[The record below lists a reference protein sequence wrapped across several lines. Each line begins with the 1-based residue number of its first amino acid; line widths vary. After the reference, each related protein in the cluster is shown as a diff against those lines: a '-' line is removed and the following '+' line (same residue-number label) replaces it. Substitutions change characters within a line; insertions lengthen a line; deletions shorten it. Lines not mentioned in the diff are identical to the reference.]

1 MKRKFSTAIA
11 LAMILT
17 LTCTSLAFAADP
29 AAHVEF
35 KTDLPCSVNVIVISF
50 TTPANLPGSM
60 ANGSTPWILDTY
72 PSTSVSF
79 LYPTTFV
86 CNGTTYNW
94 VSTSPGNPVTS
105 GALDTTTTVT
115 GHYALP
121 DTTAP
126 VLTLPDNKT
135 VPASSA
141 SGAVVD
147 FTASANDAVDGPVP
161 VTCSPDSGSEFP
173 IGTTT
178 VNCSAEDSHGNQASG
193 SFTITVELPATAD
206 QCQGV
211 PGHQILPPI
220 RSDGSSVFK
229 QGRTVPA
236 KFRVC
241 DADGKPITTDGFVT
255 DFKLIQI
262 ISNGVVSNVNEVV
275 RSTTPHDEFRAGA
288 RQWIFNISTKKLTA
302 GNTYVYLITL
312 NDGSTIQFQFTLK

>member
-17 LTCTSLAFAADP
+17 LPFTSLAFAADP

-35 KTDLPCSVNVIVISF
+35 KTDAPCAVNVTVLSYV
-50 TTPANLPGSM
+50 TPANQPGPMTS
-60 ANGSTPWILDTY
+60 GSTPWILDTY
-72 PSTSVSF
+72 PDKPVSF
-79 LYPTTFV
+79 FYTNFVV

-94 VSTSPGNPVTS
+94 VSTLPGNPVTS
-105 GALDTTTTVT
+105 GAADSTTTVI
-115 GHYALP
+115 GHYGLP
-121 DTTAP
+121 DNAAP
-126 VLTLPDNKT
+126 DLTLPDDMT
-135 VPASSA
+135 VLASSP
-141 SGAVVD
+141 SGAVVE
-147 FTASANDAVDGPVP
+147 FSVSANDAVEGPVP
-161 VTCSPDSGSEFP
+161 VTCSPESGSEFP

-178 VNCSAEDSHGNQASG
+178 VNCSAEDSHGNQANG
-193 SFTITVELPATAD
+193 SFTITVQLPATAG

-241 DADGKPITTDGFVT
+241 DADGKPITTDGLVT

>member
-1 MKRKFSTAIA
+1 MKRKISIAIV

-17 LTCTSLAFAADP
+17 LTFTSLAFAADP

-35 KTDLPCSVNVIVISF
+35 QTDSPCAVTVQVLSYTNPVSQSGKTAS
-50 TTPANLPGSM
+50 
-60 ANGSTPWILDTY
+60 GSTPGILDTY
-72 PSTSVSF
+72 PSTSVTF
-79 LYPTTFV
+79 FYPTMVV

-94 VSTSPGNPVTS
+94 VSASPGNPVIS
-105 GALDTTTTVT
+105 GSADSTTTVT

-121 DTTAP
+121 DTTPP
-126 VLTLPDNKT
+126 VLTLPDNMT
-135 VPASSA
+135 VLASDA
-141 SGAVVD
+141 SGAVVS
-147 FTASANDAVDGPVP
+147 FTASANDLVDGPVP
-161 VTCSPDSGSEFP
+161 VDCSPASGSQFP

-178 VNCSAEDSHGNQASG
+178 VDCSATDSHNNTANG
-193 SFTITVELPATAD
+193 SFTITVQLATTD
-206 QCQGV
+206 GQCKGV

-220 RSDGSSVFK
+220 KSDGSSVFK

-241 DADGKPITTDGFVT
+241 DTDGKPITTEGLVT

-262 ISNGVVSNVNEVV
+262 ISQGSVSDVNQDVL
-275 RSTTPHDEFRAGA
+275 SANSHDEFRAGA
-288 RQWIFNISTKKLTA
+288 RQWIFNISTKNLTA

>member
-1 MKRKFSTAIA
+1 MKMKFSIA
-11 LAMILT
+11 VLLAMALT
-17 LTCTSLAFAADP
+17 AAFTSLALAEDLFA
-29 AAHVEF
+29 HILF
-35 KTDLPCSVNVIVISF
+35 TTDLPCPVSVSLLN
-50 TTPANLPGSM
+50 PPEPGHE
-60 ANGSTPWILDTY
+60 TPWLYDTQ
-72 PSTSVSF
+72 PNTSVSYI
-79 LYPTTFV
+79 YPTHKFCEGVDYTLISFSKSNPV
-86 CNGTTYNW
+86 ISGAAGTT
-94 VSTSPGNPVTS
+94 VE
-105 GALDTTTTVT
+105 VT
-115 GHYALP
+115 GHYLP
-121 DTTAP
+121 VVVDTTPP
-126 VLTLPDNKT
+126 VLTLPDNMT

-147 FTASANDAVDGPVP
+147 FTASADDLVDGPVP
-161 VTCSPDSGSEFP
+161 VTCSPESGSEFL

-193 SFTITVELPATAD
+193 SFTITVEVPARAG

-241 DADGKPITTDGFVT
+241 DADGKPITTDGLVT

>member
-1 MKRKFSTAIA
+1 
-11 LAMILT
+11 
-17 LTCTSLAFAADP
+17 
-29 AAHVEF
+29 VEF
-35 KTDLPCSVNVIVISF
+35 KTDLPCTVNVLVISY

-60 ANGSTPWILDTY
+60 VNGSTPWILDTY

-79 LYPTTFV
+79 VYPTTFV

-115 GHYALP
+115 GHYGLP

-193 SFTITVELPATAD
+193 SFTITVELPATAG

-211 PGHQILPPI
+211 PGRQILPPI

-236 KFRVC
+236 RFRVC

-275 RSTTPHDEFRAGA
+275 RSTTPYDEFRAGA